1 MYTLKVTNSSSLL
14 EPILL
19 SLLHE
24 IAYSL
29 SIYLNNIFCRSLESR
44 TFLTSFQ
51 YALITYLLKKPNIH
65 CVAIIITAQY

>member
-29 SIYLNNIFCRSLESR
+29 SIYLNNIFCRSL
-44 TFLTSFQ
+44 LTSFQ

-65 CVAIIITAQY
+65 RVAIIITAQY